1 MITQIAKIIILFAI
15 FLSLECYS
23 ETVATSGN
31 MTIFKNGVVQ
41 TQTFTQQYTAIA
53 YAINLS
59 KECLCEVTIRIPDIK
74 INSKPEKIVWDA
86 PKSRTNGLVLN
97 QSEIAGYEI
106 RAVENGK
113 SVIYKVYNSNEFYIK
128 NAASSY
134 SIATIDR
141 DGYYSDFVKV
151 GY

>member
-1 MITQIAKIIILFAI
+1 MIRMIKIIFVLFAAA
-15 FLSLECYS
+15 LSFNCNA

-31 MTIFKNGVVQ
+31 ISIVKNGVTQ
-41 TQTFTQQYTAIA
+41 TQTFTQQYTAIV
-53 YAINLS
+53 YAISMS
-59 KECLCEVTIRIPDIK
+59 KSCLCEITIKVPDIK

-86 PKSRTNGLVLN
+86 PKIRTNGSVLS

-113 SVIYKVYNSNEFYIK
+113 SVAYKVYNSNEFYIK

-151 GY
+151 DY